1 MHPFTWSVPDPIAR
15 PYTSI
20 MQICANCGEEN
31 PGTYP
36 LCGYCAERLTAD
48 SPREVRR
55 VVTIVFSDLKGS
67 TALAEKLDQES
78 LVEVLASY
86 FDEMRLILE
95 SHGGTIEKIIGD
107 AIFTV
112 FGLAGGGDDHA
123 LRGVRASAESQ
134 IALAA
139 LNEQLSRRWGVRLV
153 NRTGIA
159 TGEVVVA
166 NADAGEHLLIGDVV
180 QLAQQLEQSAPA
192 MEVLVS
198 DSTYRMVEGQVEV
211 APAPPIAPSGA
222 NAPVPAYRVV
232 AVSSRDEDGRSS
244 NQAAE
249 AAHTKICLSC
259 RTSNPVAFRRCGSC
273 GAHLVA
279 KRPRETRKT
288 VTIVFADLKAITAS
302 GNPPAPDTLKDV
314 MAEAFDVSRR
324 AAESHGGKVAKY
336 IGDAVM
342 AVFGLP
348 VRHEDDALRAART
361 ALEIKAALLKL
372 AAALERD
379 QAIHL
384 DVKIG
389 VNTGE
394 VAAGHASVEQSLV
407 IGDAVN
413 VAARLE
419 QAARTKE
426 VLIGHLTYA
435 LVRDFA
441 EVEEIAPLTLK
452 GKLEPVRAYRLL
464 AVRSVAP
471 SRRRQDGA
479 MVGRDSEMTLLSGVF
494 ENAVADRACRMVT
507 LIGDA
512 GVGKTRLTQEF
523 LDSIGGRARVLH
535 GRCLAY
541 GEGITFWPIVG
552 AVRDAAEIQEADNP
566 QAARD
571 KLRRLIGDDEV
582 ADRVAASVGLLDA
595 PFSVAE
601 LFWGIRRFFEIL
613 ASDRPLVVQ
622 FDDIHWAEPTFLEL
636 IGRLMAAT
644 EDAAVMLLCGARP
657 DLLEK
662 KPSWGEGAG
671 AKRIIL
677 ARLSD
682 ADAARVIDNLLGKA
696 GLSERVRTRVI
707 AASDG
712 NPLFVEQLV
721 SMLIDTGML
730 RMVGGR
736 WEPTGDFSG
745 LTIPPSIHAL
755 LAARLDQL
763 PDDERS
769 VVEPASVIGLAFPQA
784 ALEAIVD
791 DDVRTDVPL
800 HLASLEHRQFVRRQM
815 LGGEAAL
822 EHRFAHQMIRD
833 ATYAGLL
840 KRARAQLHER
850 FVAWGDQANRETDRA
865 TEYEE
870 IMGYHLEQAHRYL
883 SELGPLDA
891 HGVGLGIDASRRLA
905 SAGRRALERGDMP
918 ATANLLG
925 RAAGALPDGHASR
938 PQLQFQFGLALWET
952 GQYDPAR
959 TAIDAAIAAATALE
973 DTGLEATA
981 RLALLM
987 KQYYADPSKIEGKVE
1002 DRVRDSIRV
1011 LERVDDDEG
1020 LARAWLAMAGLR
1032 MVDRQWS
1039 EAAKAI
1045 EKVMEHARKAAN
1057 RVLEIRAAPNLA
1069 LCAEYGP
1076 TPVDEA
1082 IRMCEEAIARSG
1094 GDRKAEAIA
1103 LRGLAHMHAMR
1114 GDFDSARDE
1123 YRRARGMLEELGWKF
1138 LAAIGSIV
1146 SGPVEMLAG
1155 DPVGAEV
1162 ELRRDYEALER
1173 LGDRN
1178 FISTVSAHL
1187 AEALYQQDKYEESNR
1202 FATFSAGIAAPDDL
1216 ATQVLWRGVS
1226 AKLLAR
1232 QGQVENAERVGREA
1246 VELSRRSEDP
1256 IDDQA
1261 SALMNLASV
1270 LRAVG
1275 KYQEAAL
1282 MAAEALSL
1290 FERKG
1295 NVVSAAAARS
1305 FLAERHGGRPSARN

>member
-1 MHPFTWSVPDPIAR
+1 MV
-15 PYTSI
+15 
-20 MQICANCGEEN
+20 QICANCGEEN

-36 LCGYCAERLTAD
+36 LCGYCAARLTAD
-48 SPREVRR
+48 SSRQVRR
-55 VVTIVFSDLKGS
+55 AVTIVFSDLKDS

-107 AIFTV
+107 AIFAV
-112 FGLAGGGDDHA
+112 FGLAGTSDDHA
-123 LRGVRASAESQ
+123 LRAVRAAAESQ
-134 IALAA
+134 NALAA

-166 NADAGEHLLIGDVV
+166 SADAGEHLLIGDVV
-180 QLAQQLEQSAPA
+180 RLAQELEQLAPA

-198 DSTYRMVEGQVEV
+198 EPTYRMVEDQVTV
-211 APAPPIAPSGA
+211 APAPPIVPAA
-222 NAPVPAYRVV
+222 NVPAPAYRLV
-232 AVSSRDEDGRSS
+232 AVSSGEKDRRSS
-244 NQAAE
+244 AQPGESADA
-249 AAHTKICLSC
+249 KICLSC
-259 RTSNPVAFRRCGSC
+259 RASNPIAFRRCGSC

-302 GNPPAPDTLKDV
+302 GNPPAPDALKDL
-314 MAEAFDVSRR
+314 MAQAFDVSRR
-324 AAESHGGKVAKY
+324 AAESHGGKVAKF

-348 VRHEDDALRAART
+348 VRHEDDALRAARS
-361 ALEIKAALLKL
+361 ALEIKAGLTKL
-372 AAALERD
+372 AATLEHE
-379 QAIHL
+379 QAIYL
-384 DVKIG
+384 NVRIG

-394 VAAGHASVEQSLV
+394 VATGHASVEQSLV

-419 QAARTKE
+419 QAARPSE
-426 VLIGHLTYA
+426 VLIGQLTYS
-435 LVRDFA
+435 LVRDLA
-441 EVEEIAPLTLK
+441 EVQEIAPLTLK

-464 AVRSVAP
+464 AIRSVAP
-471 SRRRQDGA
+471 SRRGNDGA
-479 MVGRDSEMTLLSGVF
+479 MVGRDSEMLLLSGVF
-494 ENAVADRACRMVT
+494 ESAVADRACRMVT

-523 LDSIGGRARVLH
+523 LESIAGRARVLH

-552 AVRDAAEIQEADNP
+552 TVRDAADIQEADHP
-566 QAARD
+566 EAARD
-571 KLRRLIGDDEV
+571 KLRRLVGDDEV
-582 ADRVAASVGLLDA
+582 ADRVAAAVGLLDA

-613 ASDRPLVVQ
+613 ASERPLVVL
-622 FDDIHWAEPTFLEL
+622 FDDIHWAEPTFLDL
-636 IGRLMAAT
+636 IGRLITAT

-662 KPSWGEGAG
+662 KPSWAEGVG

-677 ARLSD
+677 TRLSD
-682 ADAARVIDNLLGKA
+682 ADAARVIDNLLGQA
-696 GLSERVRTRVI
+696 GLSERARTRVI
-707 AASDG
+707 AAAEG

-730 RMVGGR
+730 RMVDGR
-736 WEPTGDFSG
+736 WETTGDVSG

-755 LAARLDQL
+755 LASRLDQL
-763 PDDERS
+763 PDEERS
-769 VVEPASVIGLAFPQA
+769 VIEPASVIGLAFAQA
-784 ALEAIVD
+784 ALEDIVD
-791 DDVRTDVPL
+791 NDVRDDVPL
-800 HLASLEHRQFVRRQM
+800 HLASLERRQFVRRQT
-815 LGGEAAL
+815 LGGEEAL
-822 EHRFAHQMIRD
+822 AHRFVHQMIRD

-850 FVAWGDQANRETDRA
+850 FVSWADQANRETDRA

-891 HGVGLGIDASRRLA
+891 HGVGLGVDASRRLA

-925 RAAGALPDGHASR
+925 RAASALPDGHASR

-952 GQYDPAR
+952 GQYEPAR
-959 TAIDAAIAAATALE
+959 AAIDAAIAAAAAIG
-973 DTGLEATA
+973 DTGLETTA

-987 KQYYADPSKIEGKVE
+987 KQYYADPSKIEGRVK
-1002 DRVRDSIRV
+1002 DRIRDSIRV
-1011 LERVDDDEG
+1011 LERVHYDEG

-1045 EKVMEHARKAAN
+1045 GKVMKHARKAAN
-1057 RVLEIRAAPNLA
+1057 RVLEIRAAGNLA

-1082 IRMCEEAIARSG
+1082 IRMCNEAIARSG
-1094 GDRKAEAIA
+1094 GDRKVEAIA

-1123 YRRARGMLEELGWKF
+1123 YRRARGMLEELGWNF

-1155 DPVGAEV
+1155 DPVAAEA

-1187 AEALYQQDKYEESNR
+1187 AEALYQQDKYEESDR

-1232 QGQVENAERVGREA
+1232 QGQLENAERVGREA

-1261 SALMNLASV
+1261 SALLNLAEV
-1270 LRAVG
+1270 LRVVG
-1275 KYQEAAL
+1275 KHQEAAL
-1282 MAAEALSL
+1282 TGAEALSL
-1290 FERKG
+1290 YERKG
-1295 NVVSAAAARS
+1295 NAVSAAAARA
-1305 FLAERHGGRPSARN
+1305 FLAERLEQKH